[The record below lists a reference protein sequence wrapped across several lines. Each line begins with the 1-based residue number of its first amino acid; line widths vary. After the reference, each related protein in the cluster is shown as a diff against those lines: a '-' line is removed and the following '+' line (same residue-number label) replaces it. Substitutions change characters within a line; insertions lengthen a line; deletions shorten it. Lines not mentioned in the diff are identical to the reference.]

1 MHFDCSWIFRSFRGG
16 EIRSEGTKL
25 LVVCCCIK
33 NYAKAPWLKTMNI
46 YYHTVSVDQ
55 KFRSNLAG
63 VQAQGFSGGVVRT
76 LAGAIVKQRLAWSWK
91 AHSLDDS
98 LTWPLAGGTWPLAG
112 GLSYHHG
119 DCCGRLECLHD
130 MATNFPQSE
139 SPERMSKQ
147 EGAVSYAACSLKSSV
162 GRLPGLP

>member
-1 MHFDCSWIFRSFRGG
+1 MHFDCSWIFRSFGGG

-55 KFRSNLAG
+55 KFRSNLVG
-63 VQAQGFSGGVVRT
+63 VQAQGFSGGVVRM

-91 AHSLDDS
+91 AHSLDNS
-98 LTWPLAGGTWPLAG
+98 LTWPLAG
-112 GLSYHHG
+112 GLSYHRG
-119 DCCGRLECLHD
+119 DCCGQLECLHD

-139 SPERMSKQ
+139 SPERMNKQ

-162 GRLPGLP
+162 DRLPGLP